1 MKQLRLFTVFVAVSF
16 MALHAWAQ
24 DSGATTWLVVRHVD
38 RAGEDDAITPAGE
51 ERAEQLAQLAK
62 VLRVEVI
69 YSTDFQRTRR
79 TADPAARE
87 LNLEINTYSE
97 LNDDLFKD
105 LKSRHAGQV
114 VLIVGHSNT
123 VGRIV
128 NGLGVTG
135 DFPIADDEFDS
146 LFVVRTHG
154 PDSAAFRLHYG
165 AAPLTADD

>member
-1 MKQLRLFTVFVAVSF
+1 MNQLRLFTAFAMVSF

-24 DSGATTWLVVRHVD
+24 ESGPTTWLVVRHAD

-62 VLRVEVI
+62 VLRVEAV

-79 TADPAARE
+79 TAEPAANE
-87 LNLEINTYSE
+87 LNLEINSYGE
-97 LNDDLFKD
+97 LNDDWFRE
-105 LKSRHAGQV
+105 LKLRHAGHV

-123 VGRIV
+123 AGKIV
-128 NGLGVTG
+128 NGLGVEG
-135 DFPIADDEFDS
+135 EFLIADDEFDS

-165 AAPLTADD
+165 AAHVAADD